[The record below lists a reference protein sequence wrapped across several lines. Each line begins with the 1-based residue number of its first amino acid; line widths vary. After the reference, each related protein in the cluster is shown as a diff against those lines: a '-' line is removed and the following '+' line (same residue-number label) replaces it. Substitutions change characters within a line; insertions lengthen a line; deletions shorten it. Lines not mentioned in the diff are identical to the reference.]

1 MARRRTKIV
10 KVAGA
15 RPAVMRPGERVT
27 LVRSDNPK
35 IVAKQFRVEGGRLVK
50 ESVANIISGLAWS
63 KAADNAE
70 SFAAILHECS
80 SRTNVCL
87 IPGRFTGDDIDG
99 KPFRIVDEAT
109 LARTLKKRPGDGA
122 LAGIH
127 DIRGTRVAARLKRS
141 ITHAAWVLL
150 DADDAPGMPEEMR
163 AVDLHQRLEAFEKL
177 IPGIA
182 KAERILSRSSSFRV
196 RRSDEPSRRHGHAW
210 LRVSD
215 PSKIE
220 VMRTH
225 LKVVAVNEGLAFPS
239 PRHARKDDPERC
251 IKAGDVIGHEM
262 RTLFDLSVL
271 VPGRLVFIAQPIL
284 GGSATEAGY
293 VLDDPGIVI
302 ENAGHGA
309 LDISAIELPTP
320 EALAEH
326 NRITGTRTTISSSGA
341 AVGIHVR
348 GELKADTPIERRG
361 VERPLSEWLA
371 DLKPGAKLRCEA
383 PFRASASEA
392 AFIRKH
398 DDGSAIVHDVGV
410 GTTWS
415 WPGPDRHEEGE
426 PGERVVIGVDRLA
439 MIEAAMQLGIDWLI
453 RLPDL
458 ERLAGIWIEDEV
470 REVVVSWPPG
480 EALHLRAGL
489 LDRLRAARK
498 RVSAFPAETG
508 ARRLQTTENAH
519 ARHD

>member
-1 MARRRTKIV
+1 MARRRTKAN
-10 KVAGA
+10 KTAKA
-15 RPAVMRPGERVT
+15 RPTAMPAGERIT

-35 IVAKQFRVEGGRLVK
+35 IVAKQFRVENGKLVK
-50 ESVANIISGLAWS
+50 TAVANVMEGLAWS
-63 KAADNAE
+63 KAANDAE
-70 SFAAILHECS
+70 SFAAILRECS

-87 IPGRFTGDDIDG
+87 IPGVFIGDDIDG
-99 KPFRIVDEAT
+99 KPFRYVTEAT
-109 LARTLKKRPGDGA
+109 LARKLNKPEGDAA

-127 DIRGTRVAARLKRS
+127 VIGRERVAARLKKT
-141 ITHAAWVLL
+141 ITPSAWVLL

-163 AVDLHQRLEAFEKL
+163 RLDIQQRLEAFEPL
-177 IPGIA
+177 LPGIA
-182 KAERILSRSSSFRV
+182 KAERILSKSSSFRV
-196 RRSDEPSRRHGHAW
+196 RFSDEPPRRHGHAW

-215 PSKIE
+215 PDKIE
-220 VMRTH
+220 VLRTY
-225 LKVVAVNEGLAFPS
+225 LKIASVNAGIAFES
-239 PRHARKDDPERC
+239 PRYARKDDSERG

-271 VPGRLVFIAQPIL
+271 IPGRLVFIAEPIL
-284 GGSATEAGY
+284 DGSALAAGY

-302 ENAGHGA
+302 ENAGGGP
-309 LDISAIELPTP
+309 LDISAIELPSSG
-320 EALAEH
+320 ALADH
-326 NRITGTRTTISSSGA
+326 NRRTGTHTTISRNGISI
-341 AVGIHVR
+341 GIHVR

-371 DLKPGAKLRCEA
+371 DLKPGVKLRCEA

-410 GTTWS
+410 STTWS

-439 MIEAAMQLGIDWLI
+439 MIEAAMTRGIDWLI

-458 ERLAGIWIEDEV
+458 ERLSGIWIDDEV
-470 REVVVSWPPG
+470 RDVVVAWPPG
-480 EALHLRAGL
+480 EALHLRASL

-498 RVSAFPAETG
+498 RVSAFPAELG
-508 ARRLQTTENAH
+508 G
-519 ARHD
+519 